1 MDEQQW
7 VSHMIKQL
15 LFFLLSLTIAFSQTP
30 NDRGYIV
37 YVGDDSPNFVLN
49 FPDGSQTSL
58 ADLKGQV
65 TMLQFTASWCHVC
78 WEEMPQIEKKIW
90 KVYKNIGLNVIGIDR
105 DETADVVIKFAKEV
119 QITYPL
125 ALDPGADIF
134 ALFADRDSG
143 VTRNVIIAPDG
154 TISFLT
160 RLFEMQEFND
170 MKRVIH
176 NLLMDQLLEQKQSL
190 IAKRQILKHL
200 KKKQSRSE
208 RYSIRKL
215 ETELFKAERELNRK
229 ERKLALAE
237 MRL

>member
-1 MDEQQW
+1 MN
-7 VSHMIKQL
+7 KQL

-30 NDRGYIV
+30 DDRGYIV
-37 YVGDDSPNFVLN
+37 NVGDDSPSFVLD

-65 TMLQFTASWCHVC
+65 TMLQFTASWCQVC
-78 WEEMPQIEKKIW
+78 REEMPQIEKKIW
-90 KVYKNIGLNVIGIDR
+90 KVYKNLGLNVIGIDR
-105 DETADVVIKFAKEV
+105 DEPADVVTKFAKEV
-119 QITYPL
+119 KVTYPL

-134 ALFADRDSG
+134 ALFADRNSG
-143 VTRNVIIAPDG
+143 VTRNIILGPDG
-154 TISFLT
+154 KIVFLT
-160 RLFEMQEFND
+160 RLFEIQEFVD
-170 MKRVIH
+170 MKRIIH
-176 NLLMDQLLEQKQSL
+176 ILLVDQLKEEKISLAAKKQ
-190 IAKRQILKHL
+190 IIRQL
-200 KKKQSRSE
+200 KKQQSKSE

>member
-1 MDEQQW
+1 
-7 VSHMIKQL
+7 MIRYPI
-15 LFFLLSLTIAFSQTP
+15 FFLVCIAIALNQTP
-30 NDRGYIV
+30 DDRGYIV
-37 YVGDDSPNFVLN
+37 NVAEKSPDFILD
-49 FPDGSQTSL
+49 FPDGSQISL
-58 ADLKGQV
+58 KDLKGQV
-65 TMLQFTASWCHVC
+65 TLLQFTASWCHVC
-78 WEEMPQIEKKIW
+78 REEMPHIEKEIW

-105 DETADVVIKFAKEV
+105 DEPAEVVTSFAKEV
-119 QITYPL
+119 QVTYPL

-143 VTRNVIIAPDG
+143 VTRNIILGPDG
-154 TISFLT
+154 KIVFLT

-200 KKKQSRSE
+200 KKQQSRSE

>member
-1 MDEQQW
+1 
-7 VSHMIKQL
+7 MIRYPI
-15 LFFLLSLTIAFSQTP
+15 FFLVCIAIALNQTP
-30 NDRGYIV
+30 DDRGYIV

-78 WEEMPQIEKKIW
+78 REEMPHIEKEIW
-90 KVYKNIGLNVIGIDR
+90 KVYKNMGLNVIGIDR
-105 DETADVVIKFAKEV
+105 DETAEVVTSFAKEV
-119 QITYPL
+119 QVTYPL

-143 VTRNVIIAPDG
+143 VTRNIILGPDG
-154 TISFLT
+154 KIVFLT

-200 KKKQSRSE
+200 KKQQSRSE

>member
-1 MDEQQW
+1 
-7 VSHMIKQL
+7 MIKQL
-15 LFFLLSLTIAFSQTP
+15 LFFLLSLTIAFSQAV

-65 TMLQFTASWCHVC
+65 TMLQFTASWCQVC
-78 WEEMPQIEKKIW
+78 REEMPQIEKKIW
-90 KVYKNIGLNVIGIDR
+90 KVYKNLGLNVIGIDR
-105 DETADVVIKFAKEV
+105 DEPADVVTKFAKEV
-119 QITYPL
+119 KVTYPL

-134 ALFADRDSG
+134 ALFADRNSG
-143 VTRNVIIAPDG
+143 VTRNIILGPDG
-154 TISFLT
+154 KIVFLT
-160 RLFEMQEFND
+160 RLFEIQEFVD
-170 MKRVIH
+170 MKRIIH
-176 NLLMDQLLEQKQSL
+176 ILLVDQLKEEKISLAAKKQ
-190 IAKRQILKHL
+190 IIRQL
-200 KKKQSRSE
+200 KKQQSKSE

>member
-1 MDEQQW
+1 
-7 VSHMIKQL
+7 MIKQL
-15 LFFLLSLTIAFSQTP
+15 LFFLLSLTIAFSQAV

-65 TMLQFTASWCHVC
+65 TMLQFTASWCQVC
-78 WEEMPQIEKKIW
+78 REEMPQIEKKIW
-90 KVYKNIGLNVIGIDR
+90 KVYKNLGLNVIGIDR
-105 DETADVVIKFAKEV
+105 DEPADVVTKFAKEAKV
-119 QITYPL
+119 TYPI

-134 ALFADRDSG
+134 ALFADRNSG
-143 VTRNVIIAPDG
+143 VTRNIILGPDG
-154 TISFLT
+154 KIVFLT
-160 RLFEMQEFND
+160 RLFEIQEFVD
-170 MKRVIH
+170 MKRIIH
-176 NLLMDQLLEQKQSL
+176 ILLVDQLKEEKISLAAKKQ
-190 IAKRQILKHL
+190 IIRQL
-200 KKKQSRSE
+200 KKQQSKRE